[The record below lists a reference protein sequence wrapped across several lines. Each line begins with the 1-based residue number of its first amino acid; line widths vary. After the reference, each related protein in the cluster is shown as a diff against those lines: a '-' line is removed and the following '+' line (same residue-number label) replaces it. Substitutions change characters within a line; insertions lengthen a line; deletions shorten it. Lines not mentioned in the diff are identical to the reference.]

1 MTAEEFNKYI
11 LRIGSYIYE
20 CTGVDC
26 TNKDTGN
33 EINISERECIALACG
48 LNAAH
53 AISNLTPNK
62 PVDAMTNEDIARD
75 AESLFKTLA
84 EIFERFAK
92 EGEAE

>member
-11 LRIGSYIYE
+11 PRIGSYIYE

-33 EINISERECIALACG
+33 EINISERECMALACG

>member
-11 LRIGSYIYE
+11 LRINSYIYE
-20 CTGVDC
+20 CTGADC

-33 EINISERECIALACG
+33 EINISERECMALACG

-84 EIFERFAK
+84 DIFERFAK